1 MKLLGGCGYVQERG
15 GHGDELGDN
24 GSSFSVTGQVL

>member
-1 MKLLGGCGYVQERG
+1 MKLFGGCGCVQEWS